1 MYKALLILLITLLG
15 HGVAKAQDPI
25 ATARNYRDAH
35 GHEILSFFG
44 ELLRI
49 PNTAFDLPNIERNA
63 SFLKSA
69 FEARGVR
76 MELLTLPDAP
86 PIVFGE
92 LKVPGAK
99 RTLMIYVHY
108 DGQPVAYDQ
117 WESGSP
123 WSGELYTDAREKGGQ
138 KRSFPEAGE
147 KIDPKWRIYG
157 RSASDDKA
165 PFPALLA
172 VLDAFREAG
181 IQPSSNLKFFFEGEE
196 EASSPNIGAYYET
209 YKDKLSADAWIVLD
223 GPVHQSGRPQIVYG
237 VRGTAALDITVY
249 GAVRSLHSG
258 HYGNFSP
265 VPGQMLVHLLASMKD
280 ERGQV
285 LIDGFY
291 DSTTPITEADKLAIA
306 AMPDYDDEIRRELGI
321 SWSEGENALLAE
333 RLLYPSLTIQGITSG
348 NTGKLARNV
357 IPSTASANIGMRLA
371 KGNDPEEM
379 MDKVEAHIRKQGYHL
394 VRSEPDMDTRL
405 QHDKIALVHR
415 RGGYPASRTPID
427 LPISETIIAAIKRI
441 DDRGPVLVP
450 TYGASLPVFH
460 FTRNSEVP
468 LLIIPIANFD
478 NNQHAP
484 DENLRIGNLWF
495 GIELY
500 AALFTMP

>member
-15 HGVAKAQDPI
+15 HGVAKTQDPI

-123 WSGELYTDAREKGGQ
+123 WSGQLYTDAREKGGQ

-291 DSTTPITEADKLAIA
+291 DSTAPITEADRQAIA
-306 AMPDYDDEIRRELGI
+306 AMPDYDD
-321 SWSEGENALLAE
+321 
-333 RLLYPSLTIQGITSG
+333 
-348 NTGKLARNV
+348 
-357 IPSTASANIGMRLA
+357 
-371 KGNDPEEM
+371 
-379 MDKVEAHIRKQGYHL
+379 
-394 VRSEPDMDTRL
+394 
-405 QHDKIALVHR
+405 
-415 RGGYPASRTPID
+415 
-427 LPISETIIAAIKRI
+427 
-441 DDRGPVLVP
+441 
-450 TYGASLPVFH
+450 
-460 FTRNSEVP
+460 
-468 LLIIPIANFD
+468 
-478 NNQHAP
+478 
-484 DENLRIGNLWF
+484 
-495 GIELY
+495 
-500 AALFTMP
+500 

>member
-1 MYKALLILLITLLG
+1 
-15 HGVAKAQDPI
+15 
-25 ATARNYRDAH
+25 
-35 GHEILSFFG
+35 
-44 ELLRI
+44 
-49 PNTAFDLPNIERNA
+49 
-63 SFLKSA
+63 
-69 FEARGVR
+69 

-181 IQPSSNLKFFFEGEE
+181 IQPSS
-196 EASSPNIGAYYET
+196 PNIGAYYET
-209 YKDKLSADAWIVLD
+209 YKDKLSANAWIVLD

-249 GAVRSLHSG
+249 GA
-258 HYGNFSP
+258 
-265 VPGQMLVHLLASMKD
+265 
-280 ERGQV
+280 
-285 LIDGFY
+285 
-291 DSTTPITEADKLAIA
+291 
-306 AMPDYDDEIRRELGI
+306 
-321 SWSEGENALLAE
+321 
-333 RLLYPSLTIQGITSG
+333 
-348 NTGKLARNV
+348 
-357 IPSTASANIGMRLA
+357 
-371 KGNDPEEM
+371 
-379 MDKVEAHIRKQGYHL
+379 
-394 VRSEPDMDTRL
+394 L